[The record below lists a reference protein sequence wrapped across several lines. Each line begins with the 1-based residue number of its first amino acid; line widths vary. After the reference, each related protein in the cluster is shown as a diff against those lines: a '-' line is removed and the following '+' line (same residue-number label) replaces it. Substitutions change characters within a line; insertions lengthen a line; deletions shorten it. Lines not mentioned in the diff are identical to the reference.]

1 VNGSPKESFPVF
13 QRQGVL
19 NRPLPAGHP
28 GLQDFPEPKG
38 VAGGSP
44 VIPSISPFPSE
55 GEHMPKQLL
64 IIATLDTKGRE
75 AAYVKDCVQARGVHP
90 ILMDVGT
97 LEKPLAPP
105 DITRE
110 EVVGAAGYR
119 PEEWSKVKDRSA
131 AIQAV
136 QEGGALLAKGLY
148 GKGKLDGVFG
158 LGGGTG
164 TSIVTHIMRSLPFGI
179 PKMVL
184 STVVSRDIREY
195 VGTKDIVM
203 FHSVADLLGSNE
215 LMRHLLGQAS
225 HAICGMMERG
235 STLHKGKP
243 MVAVTAYG
251 INSVCALNAEP
262 LLQERGYEMIAFH
275 ANGCGGM
282 AMEELLSQGLID
294 GVLDFTTHEIADEM
308 FGGYC
313 RGIGPTRLETAGSM
327 GIPHLVVPGG
337 LDNAVFSPYYPMPE
351 QLKGRKVHPHD
362 IRFCVRLGPEE
373 MKQFAQIIG
382 MKLNKSKGP
391 THVLIPL
398 QGWSEA
404 DKPGTAF
411 FDPGTN
417 QVFVEEFRKILHP
430 HIPIEEMDVHISDPA
445 FARRAVELLD
455 EMIQATG
462 TQSK

>member
-1 VNGSPKESFPVF
+1 MTK
-13 QRQGVL
+13 R
-19 NRPLPAGHP
+19 
-28 GLQDFPEPKG
+28 
-38 VAGGSP
+38 
-44 VIPSISPFPSE
+44 
-55 GEHMPKQLL
+55 LL
-64 IIATLDTKGRE
+64 IIATLDTKGKE
-75 AAYVKDCVQARGVHP
+75 AAYVKDCVRARGVHP
-90 ILMDVGT
+90 VLMDVGT

-105 DITRE
+105 DIARE
-110 EVVGAAGYR
+110 EVIRAAGYR
-119 PEEWSKVKDRSA
+119 PEEWSKVKGRSA

-148 GKGKLDGVFG
+148 TEGKLDGVFG

-164 TSIVTHIMRSLPFGI
+164 TAIVTHIMRSLPFGL

-215 LMRHLLGQAS
+215 WMRHILGQAS
-225 HAICGMMERG
+225 YAICGMMERG
-235 STLHKGKP
+235 SALGKGKP

-251 INSVCALNAEP
+251 INSVCALHAEP
-262 LLQERGYEMIAFH
+262 LLQDKGYEMIAFH

-282 AMEELLSQGLID
+282 AMEELLAQGLIG

-313 RGIGPTRLETAGSM
+313 KGIGPSRLETAGQM
-327 GIPHLVVPGG
+327 GIPQLVVPGG
-337 LDNAVFSPYYPMPE
+337 LDNAVFSPYYPMPDR
-351 QLKGRKVHPHD
+351 LKGRKVHSHD

-373 MKQFAQIIG
+373 MRQFARIIG

-391 THVLIPL
+391 TYVLIPRR
-398 QGWSEA
+398 GWSEA
-404 DKPGTAF
+404 DKPGTEF
-411 FDPGTN
+411 FAPETN
-417 QVFVEEFRKILHP
+417 QVFVEALRKILFP
-430 HIPIEEMDVHISDPA
+430 HIPIEEMDVHISDPV

-455 EMIQATG
+455 GMIQTTG